1 MGFKTEEVEV
11 WEYDYIHAD
20 PEYKGA
26 VRTTVS
32 HLKTLA
38 AVEKQIEKHIE
49 YGVIERVVGEPRRAT
64 RTVRTMT
71 VQL

>member
-1 MGFKTEEVEV
+1 MGFKTVEVEV
-11 WEYDYIHAD
+11 WEYDCISTD

-26 VRTTVS
+26 VLTIS
-32 HLKTLA
+32 SGLKTLE
-38 AVEKQIEKHIE
+38 AVMGEIEKHIK

-71 VQL
+71 ARL